1 MTTKRLTIHGLP
13 TVLARDGW
21 WLGPEPDAVP
31 DAAPEAGSTGSGAMA
46 GRSLSPLAS
55 RGLGLVVLV
64 VLGDLLFWGQVP
76 GLSLA
81 VFAGAVFGLA
91 TMQVPGL
98 AKARPAG
105 LLVLGLLPVVEYVQ
119 ALSLA
124 FLALSL
130 TTAIVW
136 AHLPG
141 LTAGGKLVSG
151 LRLLARLPLGGIL
164 GLLHL
169 VMNRSAR
176 PGSITSPRSFLRN
189 WAVPL
194 GGTLV
199 FAALLADANPLIE
212 QALSLNFDAVRLIN
226 RAAFWAGIAL
236 LAWPLLDLPTP
247 VHLAAR
253 AVALPGINAGS
264 VLRALVMFNLLIG
277 LQSGLD
283 LSILLGGA
291 QLPRG
296 MSFAA
301 YAHRGAYP
309 LLATALLAWAFALS
323 ARPYLGEHRLI
334 RPLMLLWLGQN
345 MVLCA
350 SALLRLDLYVQA
362 YGLTYLRIRAG
373 IWVVLVA
380 AGLWLCLWQ
389 VVQRRSNLWLLSRVA
404 VMGLAT
410 LYLCSF
416 VNFAA
421 LIVRHNLAQPRGDA
435 WYTCALGPT
444 AAAAI
449 AEAMAQNPQLTLD
462 LPGCA
467 PDAPQITGW
476 RDWGFRNWRVDRY
489 LAAHPVVRFVP

>member
-1 MTTKRLTIHGLP
+1 MTTKHLTIHGLP
-13 TVLARDGW
+13 TALARDGW
-21 WLGPEPDAVP
+21 WLGPEGDTPVP
-31 DAAPEAGSTGSGAMA
+31 RA
-46 GRSLSPLAS
+46 GRGRSPFAS
-55 RGLGLVVLV
+55 RGPGLVVLV
-64 VLGDLLFWGQVP
+64 ALGDLLFWGQGA

-81 VFAGAVFGLA
+81 VFAGAVFAVA
-91 TMQVPGL
+91 TAQVPWR
-98 AKARPAG
+98 AKARPAT
-105 LLVLGLLPVVEYVQ
+105 LLALGLLPVVDYVQ

-130 TTAIVW
+130 AGAIVW

-141 LTAGGKLVSG
+141 LDAEGRLATG

-164 GLLHL
+164 GVLHL
-169 VMNRSAR
+169 AMDRAAR
-176 PGSITSPRSFLRN
+176 PRIGVSPRSFLRN

-194 GGTLV
+194 GGTLI

-212 QALSLNFDAVRLIN
+212 QALSLNFDAGRLVN
-226 RAAFWAGIAL
+226 RAIFWAGLAL
-236 LAWPLLDLPTP
+236 LVWPMLDAPKP
-247 VHLAAR
+247 ARLAFR

-264 VLRALVMFNLLIG
+264 ALRALVMFNLLIG

-291 QLPRG
+291 ELPRG

-309 LLATALLAWAFALS
+309 LLATALLAGAFALS

-345 MVLCA
+345 MMLCA

-362 YGLTYLRIRAG
+362 YGLTYLRIHAA
-373 IWVVLVA
+373 IWIVLVA
-380 AGLWLCLWQ
+380 AGLALCLWQ
-389 VVQRRSNLWLLSRVA
+389 ALRGRTNLWLLSRVA

-421 LIVRHNLAQPRGDA
+421 LIARHNLAQPFNDTD
-435 WYTCALGPT
+435 YTCSLGPT
-444 AAAAI
+444 SAAALAK
-449 AEAMAQNPQLTLD
+449 ALAQTPELALD
-462 LPGCA
+462 LPGCT
-467 PDAPQITGW
+467 PMPPQISGW
-476 RDWGFRNWRVDRY
+476 RDWGFRNWRVARY
-489 LAAHPVVRFVP
+489 LAAHPVARPMP

>member
-1 MTTKRLTIHGLP
+1 LAARGAGL
-13 TVLARDGW
+13 LA
-21 WLGPEPDAVP
+21 LVAV
-31 DAAPEAGSTGSGAMA
+31 
-46 GRSLSPLAS
+46 
-55 RGLGLVVLV
+55 
-64 VLGDLLFWGQVP
+64 GDLLFWGQVP

-81 VFAGAVFGLA
+81 LFAMAVFGVA
-91 TMQVPGL
+91 TAQVPGR
-98 AKARPAG
+98 AKARPA
-105 LLVLGLLPVVEYVQ
+105 LLLALGLLPVIEYVQ

-130 TTAIVW
+130 AVTIVW
-136 AHLPG
+136 ARLPELDARG
-141 LTAGGKLVSG
+141 RLASA

-164 GLLHL
+164 GALHL
-169 VMNRSAR
+169 VLDGGTLPR
-176 PGSITSPRSFLRN
+176 ITSARSFLRN
-189 WAVPL
+189 WALPV

-212 QALSLNFDAVRLIN
+212 QVLSLNFDATRLIN
-226 RAAFWAGIAL
+226 RTIFWTGIAL
-236 LAWPLLDLPTP
+236 LVWPLLDPPT
-247 VHLAAR
+247 AAR
-253 AVALPGINAGS
+253 PIFRAAVLPGINAAS

-309 LLATALLAWAFALS
+309 LLATALLAGAFALS
-323 ARPYLGEHRLI
+323 ARPYLDEHRLI
-334 RPLMLLWLGQN
+334 RPLMLLWLAQN
-345 MVLCA
+345 MMLCA
-350 SALLRLDLYVQA
+350 SALLRLDLYVDT
-362 YGLTYLRIRAG
+362 YGLTYLRLHAA
-373 IWVVLVA
+373 IWVALVA
-380 AGLWLCLWQ
+380 AGLALCLWQ
-389 VVQRRSNLWLLSRVA
+389 VLRDRSNLWLLARVGA
-404 VMGLAT
+404 MGLAT

-421 LIVRHNLAQPRGDA
+421 LIARYNLAQPRSDA
-435 WYTCALGPT
+435 EYTCALGPT

-449 AEAMAQNPQLTLD
+449 AEAMVQNPQLALD

-467 PDAPQITGW
+467 PVAPQITGW
-476 RDWGFRNWRVDRY
+476 RDWGFRNWRVARY